1 MHGDMFR
8 QLPRGLIGGMLIC
21 ILFAGPVLLLPAC
34 TDDEPTGPK
43 PTEYGN
49 GVIVSDTISGRTFNR
64 VFFTTDKMINHRGTA
79 LLHQADSFY
88 SIVRVDENIRRKHV
102 RHRVWNS
109 DLDID
114 LWPEDTYPSPTVF
127 EAEIGCPTLRQL
139 SIQRNYCDFSSGFVL
154 DSSLYIA
161 SSYLGKIVG
170 KLEVPELK
178 IYMYL
183 STILLTG
190 ETVHLDITAVS
201 ASIYLQDFAARNV
214 TVSCRDG
221 GVVEVYCE
229 DTLRVEGR
237 VRSKIYY
244 KGTPRKLFVDL
255 DSTSTLEQL

>member
-1 MHGDMFR
+1 MNGDMFR
-8 QLPRGLIGGMLIC
+8 QVPRGLIGGMLIC
-21 ILFAGPVLLLPAC
+21 MLFAGPVLLFPAC

-49 GVIVSDTISGRTFNR
+49 GVIVRDTISGRTFSR
-64 VFFTTDKMINHRGTA
+64 VFFQNDKMSDHRGMA

-88 SIVRVDENIRRKHV
+88 SIVRVDENILRKHV
-102 RHRVWNS
+102 YHSVSNS
-109 DLDID
+109 DLRIS

-127 EAEIGCPTLRQL
+127 EVEIGCPTLRQL
-139 SIQRNYCDFSSGFVL
+139 SIRTNYCDFSSGFVL
-154 DSSLYIA
+154 DSSLYIT
-161 SSYLGKIVG
+161 SRYGGKIVG

-178 IYMYL
+178 INMSN

-214 TVSCRDG
+214 TVSSRDG
-221 GVVEVYCE
+221 GVVEVYCD